1 MALNPRS
8 YGLAQIQYLVASI
21 NRKNYKGN
29 TSEITTVRHG
39 WVGINKR
46 SWYLLSIGDGVFYAE
61 TLPTHL
67 MSYCTLI
74 LSIGLFFRCSIFTF
88 YPKLNF
94 YGKLFSRMTHMDTY
108 KLIRISGINFCDK
121 HNKCENHENLVPQK

>member
-46 SWYLLSIGDGVFYAE
+46 SWYLLSIGNGVFNAHTFDELLYPH
-61 TLPTHL
+61 TVHWV
-67 MSYCTLI
+67 
-74 LSIGLFFRCSIFTF
+74 IFEV
-88 YPKLNF
+88 LNF
-94 YGKLFSRMTHMDTY
+94 RVLPNIKLLWKIILANDPH
-108 KLIRISGINFCDK
+108 G
-121 HNKCENHENLVPQK
+121 HV